1 MNSENLKNLEKL
13 VRASLIASNY
23 IEKNINEGVQFKKLE
38 YLPTIIDWMESNSG
52 FDGDAILQS
61 MEKHYNELLENSKS
75 ESSLVKNILV
85 SEAKYRILNEMG
97 ITVSI

>member
-1 MNSENLKNLEKL
+1 MLPKNSLTKKN
-13 VRASLIASNY
+13 
-23 IEKNINEGVQFKKLE
+23 NITYEFWKFKKIE

-52 FDGDAILQS
+52 FDGNAILQS

-97 ITVSI
+97 ITVNI

>member
-13 VRASLIASNY
+13 VRGSLIASNY
-23 IEKNINEGVQFKKLE
+23 IEKNINEGVEFKKLE

-61 MEKHYNELLENSKS
+61 MEKYYNRLLENSKS
-75 ESSLVKNILV
+75 EGSLIQSILI
-85 SEAKYRILNEMG
+85 SEAKYRILDEMG
-97 ITVSI
+97 VKVNI

>member
-13 VRASLIASNY
+13 VRGSLIASNY

-75 ESSLVKNILV
+75 ESSLVKYKCFKTYSFRRYV
-85 SEAKYRILNEMG
+85 
-97 ITVSI
+97 